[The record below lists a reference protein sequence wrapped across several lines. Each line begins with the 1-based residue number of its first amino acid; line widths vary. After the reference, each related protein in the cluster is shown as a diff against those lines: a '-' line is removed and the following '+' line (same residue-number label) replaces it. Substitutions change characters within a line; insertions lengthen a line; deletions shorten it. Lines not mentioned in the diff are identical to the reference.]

1 MPSTLYSTFEGS
13 EFVLTFVH
21 LPVTTLVPTSTFVI
35 VPFLVSALSAYTAT
49 MLSSLISD
57 NLLTPERINALSSTF
72 VSSSSGKSYDKSD
85 LSDVIFLS
93 WLALI
98 CLASF
103 SDHEAIEKIS
113 VIVLP
118 EILHAIVKV
127 SPSYASVNIF
137 AVPSA
142 LFTNE
147 VTPAFYLEV
156 SANEVTSSVAFFAPA
171 FVNTE

>member
-1 MPSTLYSTFEGS
+1 MPSTVYSTFEGVS
-13 EFVLTFVH
+13 FVLTFVH

-118 EILHAIVKV
+118 ETLHAIVKV
-127 SPSYASVNIF
+127 SLSSLSVNTF
-137 AVPSA
+137 DPASA
-142 LFTNE
+142 LFTNV
-147 VTPAFYLEV
+147 VTLV
-156 SANEVTSSVAFFAPA
+156 SAFVVTASDAFF
-171 FVNTE
+171 